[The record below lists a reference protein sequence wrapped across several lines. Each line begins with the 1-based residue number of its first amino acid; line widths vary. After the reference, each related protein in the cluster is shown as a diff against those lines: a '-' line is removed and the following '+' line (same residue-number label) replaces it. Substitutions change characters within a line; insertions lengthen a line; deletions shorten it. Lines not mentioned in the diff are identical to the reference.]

1 MILRVIHIHYGKTRK
16 YRRVDNTIGGENS
29 HNPNHSIKKIKR
41 HMKNIHYPEISIDNI
56 LIYTH
61 IHTQF

>member
-29 HNPNHSIKKIKR
+29 HNPNHKHKIKL
-41 HMKNIHYPEISIDNI
+41 KDI
-56 LIYTH
+56 
-61 IHTQF
+61 